1 MAYTIRR
8 VDYFYTTVRD
18 QPGTAYK
25 LLSTLAEQGVN
36 LVAFTAVPVGPMR
49 AQLTLFPHD
58 SGQLQRAAKTAGMQL
73 DGPNR
78 ALLVQGDDE
87 LGALVKVHDRLFQ
100 ANVNVFASSGVA
112 DNRGTAQGRSV
123 SGSRVRTSPSS
134 RPPPAEPAP
143 GRPHGRPG

>member
-1 MAYTIRR
+1 MATAGGGMMAYTIRR

-18 QPGTAYK
+18 QPGSAYT
-25 LLSTLAEQGVN
+25 LLAALADQGIN

-58 SGQLQRAAKTAGMQL
+58 SGQLQRAAKKAGMQL
-73 DGPNR
+73 DGPNP

-87 LGALVKVHDRLFQ
+87 LGALAKVHERLYQ

-112 DNRGTAQGRSV
+112 DN
-123 SGSRVRTSPSS
+123 SGSYGYVLYVKPEDYERAAAALKV
-134 RPPPAEPAP
+134 
-143 GRPHGRPG
+143 